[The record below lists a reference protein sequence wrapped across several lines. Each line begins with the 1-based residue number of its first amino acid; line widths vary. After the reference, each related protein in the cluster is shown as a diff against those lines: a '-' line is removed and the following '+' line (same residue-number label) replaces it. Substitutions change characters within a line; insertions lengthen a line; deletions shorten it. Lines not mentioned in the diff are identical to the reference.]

1 MTFTAILL
9 IFTSAFMHAFWN
21 LIGKRQQASLAFF
34 TVTAVTSNLL
44 TFPLLLIYRQSLPA
58 VSPTVWVLLVATG
71 IAQTIYILGL
81 TTAYR
86 HGDISLV
93 YPLARSIPILLV
105 IAVTF
110 AIGKGSAIGP
120 LSLFGMLLIITGC
133 IILPLQDFRRLHLR
147 HYASF
152 AYLMIL
158 VTAIGTAGYTLIDDE
173 ALRQLRQSSTISL
186 TDTEVTLFFIPLQG
200 GSTALMMSLATL
212 FFPSERQEMK
222 RLLTRR
228 SSFLSAVSTGLII
241 MTTYSLVLAAMAHVT
256 HVSYVA
262 AFRQLSIPIGAVFG
276 MTLLHEP
283 RYKPKIS
290 GILIISAG
298 LILVGIG

>member
-1 MTFTAILL
+1 
-9 IFTSAFMHAFWN
+9 
-21 LIGKRQQASLAFF
+21 
-34 TVTAVTSNLL
+34 
-44 TFPLLLIYRQSLPA
+44 
-58 VSPTVWVLLVATG
+58 
-71 IAQTIYILGL
+71 
-81 TTAYR
+81 
-86 HGDISLV
+86 
-93 YPLARSIPILLV
+93 
-105 IAVTF
+105 
-110 AIGKGSAIGP
+110 
-120 LSLFGMLLIITGC
+120 
-133 IILPLQDFRRLHLR
+133 LPLQDFRRLHLR

-173 ALRQLRQSSTISL
+173 ALRQLRQSPTISL